1 MMGTAVAGQKV
12 ALTVNGAR
20 REIPEGWSLADLL
33 VSLELDPRLV
43 VIEHNAT
50 ILRDRDSFSRVQ
62 LARNDTLEIVH
73 FVGGG

>member
-12 ALTVNGAR
+12 ALMVNGAR
-20 REIPEGWSLADLL
+20 REIPAGWSLADLL

-43 VIEHNAT
+43 VIEHSGA
-50 ILRDRDSFSRVQ
+50 ILRDRGSFSRVE